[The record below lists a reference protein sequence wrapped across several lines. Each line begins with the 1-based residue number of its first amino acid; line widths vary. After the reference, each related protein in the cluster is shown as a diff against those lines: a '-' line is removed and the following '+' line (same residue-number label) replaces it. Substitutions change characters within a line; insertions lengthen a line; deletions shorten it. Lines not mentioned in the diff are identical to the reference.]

1 MAERRAPHPLRSQA
15 EPDPAHSPQLRH
27 DGCPPVHAHFM
38 TFGDDADP
46 SHDRRPHAQ
55 PDHNIETPDL
65 QRLYAY
71 WEGLRR
77 GREFPARRDID
88 PLDFRYALG
97 HVMLLDVLHQPLRF
111 RFRLHGTALTLRA
124 GYDMT
129 GKLADELPNAKNRAM
144 LIERCRTVV
153 EQRRPLAMTDNR
165 LLGRSTLWFEVL
177 WLPLAEDGSTISMLM
192 GALYYRDEPA
202 ETGLS
207 RGSAA

>member
-1 MAERRAPHPLRSQA
+1 MMLTPHMIAGLM
-15 EPDPAHSPQLRH
+15 HSLT
-27 DGCPPVHAHFM
+27 D
-38 TFGDDADP
+38 
-46 SHDRRPHAQ
+46 
-55 PDHNIETPDL
+55 NIETPDL

-129 GKLADELPNAKNRAM
+129 GKLAEELPNAKNRAM

>member
-1 MAERRAPHPLRSQA
+1 ML
-15 EPDPAHSPQLRH
+15 AHH
-27 DGCPPVHAHFM
+27 TIAGAM
-38 TFGDDADP
+38 P
-46 SHDRRPHAQ
+46 SLIS
-55 PDHNIETPDL
+55 NIETPSL

-71 WEGLRR
+71 WEERRR

-129 GKLADELPNAKNRAM
+129 GKMADELPNAKNRDM
-144 LIERCRTVV
+144 LIARCRTVV
-153 EQRRPLAMTDNR
+153 EQRRPLVKAAER
-165 LLGRSTLWFEVL
+165 LVGRRMFNFEVL
-177 WLPLAEDGSTISMLM
+177 WLPLSEDGSTISILM
-192 GALYYRDEPA
+192 GALYYRDEGA
-202 ETGLS
+202 ETGLY